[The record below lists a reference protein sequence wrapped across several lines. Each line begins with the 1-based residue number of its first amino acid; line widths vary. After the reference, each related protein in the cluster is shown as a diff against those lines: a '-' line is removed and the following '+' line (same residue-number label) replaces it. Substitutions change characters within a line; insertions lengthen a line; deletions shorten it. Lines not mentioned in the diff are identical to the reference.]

1 MKRFIAL
8 GLSALTMASPVLAED
23 LKAILDKVMTFEKEG
38 NYQKALDELA
48 WAKKELEKKNSEQLV
63 KLFPDELVGLKGE
76 KAEVNSAL
84 GITNL
89 ERNYASDSTEVK
101 VSITGTGGAAGGLG
115 GLAAFGQMAAM
126 MGAQSGQDVFRID
139 GMTASME
146 GEGSNSKLSVFLSG
160 GSILMFELNR
170 GSDSAILKKMAE
182 TIGVTKIDNKLKGVS

>member
-1 MKRFIAL
+1 MKRVIAL
-8 GLSALTMASPVLAED
+8 GLVGLTMAAPVLAED
-23 LKAILDKVMTFEKEG
+23 LKTILDKVMVLEKEG
-38 NYQKALDELA
+38 NYQKALDELG

-63 KLFPDELVGLKGE
+63 KLFPDELGGLKGE

-84 GITNL
+84 GFTNI
-89 ERNYASDSTEVK
+89 ERNYSNDTTEVK

-160 GSILMFELNR
+160 GSILIFDMVR
-170 GSDSAILKKMAE
+170 GKDASILKKMAE
-182 TIGVTKIDNKLKGVS
+182 TIGVSKIDNKLKGVG

>member
-1 MKRFIAL
+1 MKRVIAL
-8 GLSALTMASPVLAED
+8 GLVGLTMAAPVLAED
-23 LKAILDKVMTFEKEG
+23 LKTILDKVMALEKEG
-38 NYQKALDELA
+38 NYQKALDELG

-63 KLFPDELVGLKGE
+63 KLFPDELGGLKGE

-84 GITNL
+84 GFTNI
-89 ERNYASDSTEVK
+89 ERNYSNDATEVK

-160 GSILMFELNR
+160 GSILMFDMVR
-170 GSDSAILKKMAE
+170 GKDDSILKKMAE
-182 TIGVTKIDNKLKGVS
+182 TIGVSKIDNKLKGVG